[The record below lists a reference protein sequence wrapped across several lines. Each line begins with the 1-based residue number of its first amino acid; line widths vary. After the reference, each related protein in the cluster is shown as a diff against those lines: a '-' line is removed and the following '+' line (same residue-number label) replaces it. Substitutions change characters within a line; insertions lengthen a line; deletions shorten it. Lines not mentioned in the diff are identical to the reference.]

1 MTSEM
6 RRIAQGIAKRHH
18 TYVYGVCLLAAV
30 AGPSGWRGCVSVSHD
45 YKPRYGKIGT
55 RPLPDRPQR
64 PKRLRY
70 LDEDA
75 FSFL

>member
-6 RRIAQGIAKRHH
+6 QRIAEGLAKRHH
-18 TYVYGVCLLAAV
+18 TYVYGIYLLASV
-30 AGPSGWRGCVSVSHD
+30 AGPSGWRGCVPVSHD
-45 YKPRYGKIGT
+45 YKPRYGKIGN

-70 LDEDA
+70 FDDCD
-75 FSFL
+75 FDFF

>member
-6 RRIAQGIAKRHH
+6 RRIARDIAKRHH
-18 TYVYGVCLLAAV
+18 TYVYGVLMLAA
-30 AGPSGWRGCVSVSHD
+30 AKGPSVWRGCVPVSHD
-45 YKPRYGKIGT
+45 YKPRYSKIGT

-70 LDEDA
+70 FDDCD
-75 FSFL
+75 FDFF